1 MPDPVRV
8 GPWVTGYRGY
18 WYRMFPD
25 QLIACCV
32 AQYGWN
38 VTGPMSIFTGEII
51 ASGPEDGDEGKRRAD
66 AAAEA
71 QGWILERDP
80 KTEPHEIPRIVM
92 DPARM
97 TGEPTIGESRFTV
110 RTALGLIAQGYSDA
124 QILDQY
130 DYLTQEGLDA
140 ACAWWASPEGMA
152 WALDKIAALLD
163 KEEE

>member
-1 MPDPVRV
+1 MNDPVRV

-97 TGEPTIGESRFTV
+97 TGEPTIGESRLTV
-110 RTALGLIAQGYSDA
+110 RTVLWLIAQGCEDA
-124 QILDQY
+124 QILDHY
-130 DYLTQEGLDA
+130 DYLTQEGIDA
-140 ACAWWASPEGMA
+140 ARAWWASPEGMA
-152 WALDKIAALLD
+152 WALGKIAALDDVED
-163 KEEE
+163 K